1 MIGDRDDLPRR
12 HGAYY
17 SLYTQF
23 TEAPAE
29 PG

>member
-1 MIGDRDDLPRR
+1 MISDHDDLLRR

-17 SLYTQF
+17 SRYTQF